1 MIQGDRG
8 GFPRVSGRRVTTNHP
23 EIPRTMKSRFLPL
36 LLFAPFAA
44 VRGGEVALP
53 SPPPPAFADTES
65 TANAPLPAAMVG
77 RARLLKARVALVA
90 TPSNNVQVA
99 FGPAREPGGPLPH
112 GDESL
117 AFGWDAGSWFVAS
130 PTGRVEAPP
139 AVAAEGAAPR
149 ALVLSLRVAESGAP
163 VSFEAR
169 EDGAT
174 NLLFAALSEAPP
186 DWLFSR
192 GWNAAR
198 VDVRGTDPRG
208 DEAVSV
214 RLDTDM
220 GVLILR

>member
-1 MIQGDRG
+1 
-8 GFPRVSGRRVTTNHP
+8 
-23 EIPRTMKSRFLPL
+23 MKARLLPIL
-36 LLFAPFAA
+36 LLALAGGSARAA
-44 VRGGEVALP
+44 EVALP
-53 SPPPPAFADTES
+53 PAPPPAFPDTES
-65 TANAPLPAAMVG
+65 TTNAPLPAAIVA
-77 RARLLKARVALVA
+77 RARLVKARVALVA
-90 TPSNNVQVA
+90 TPSNNVQVS
-99 FGPAREPGGPLPH
+99 FGASRDPGGPLVQ

-117 AFGWDAGSWFVAS
+117 AFGWDAGAWFVAS
-130 PTGRVEAPP
+130 PTGRAEEPP
-139 AVAAEGAAPR
+139 AVAAEGAAAR
-149 ALVLSLRVAESGAP
+149 ALVLSMRLAESGRP
-163 VSFEAR
+163 VAFEAR
-169 EDGAT
+169 EEGAT